1 MTTPHSLITG
11 RGTVAIDLCECAMK
25 ACCYFPRLLAAVYS
39 VILIGDFIL
48 PGQYIACA
56 YRACALPV
64 PHTISHATHIVPILP
79 LHVHNTITRA
89 LRISDPI
96 LLNLFF
102 RVLHL
107 LSDCWDTLRLLGP
120 VYRLR

>member
-25 ACCYFPRLLAAVYS
+25 A
-39 VILIGDFIL
+39 
-48 PGQYIACA
+48 
-56 YRACALPV
+56 
-64 PHTISHATHIVPILP
+64 ISHATHIVPILP

-107 LSDCWDTLRLLGP
+107 LSDCWDILRLLGP